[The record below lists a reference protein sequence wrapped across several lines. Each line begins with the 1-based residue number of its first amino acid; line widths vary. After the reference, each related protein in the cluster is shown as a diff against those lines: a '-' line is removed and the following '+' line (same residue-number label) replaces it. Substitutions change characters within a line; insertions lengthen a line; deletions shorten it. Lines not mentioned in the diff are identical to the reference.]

1 MLNIKEDEDQLSCML
16 RKCRE
21 NSQELVAFFKSY
33 SHTEFQQDQTYSYK
47 HTQFNV
53 FSASIDSESMSEEA
67 MAASEYV
74 MNKIWAE
81 MDRSI
86 DEALLR
92 RFENQQFN
100 WVQADPVYRG

>member
-1 MLNIKEDEDQLSCML
+1 
-16 RKCRE
+16 
-21 NSQELVAFFKSY
+21 
-33 SHTEFQQDQTYSYK
+33 
-47 HTQFNV
+47 
-53 FSASIDSESMSEEA
+53 MSEEA